1 LKNPPPDLDFFRRLG
16 LLIVEDFLDDASC
29 AVLRAEAGRSEASNL
44 ESDYPNSTACR
55 AKVLKLRETTRSSLK
70 KRLSA
75 IKPAIESHFKLT
87 LADPEAPQLLRYNK
101 GDFFKP
107 HTDSLGGAAGAPSR
121 RRRVSLIV
129 FANSQA
135 DKPARERH
143 VGGSLVLYGL
153 IDGPQWR
160 RCGFPLAGRAGL
172 LVAFPSHLAHEVKP
186 VEHGVRDT
194 VISFMA
200 PR

>member
-16 LLIVEDFLDDASC
+16 LLIIEDFLDAASC
-29 AVLRAEAGRSEASNL
+29 AALRGEAARSESSNL
-44 ESDYPNSTACR
+44 KSDYPNSSACR
-55 AKVLKLRETTRSSLK
+55 AKVLKLRESIRSALK
-70 KRLSA
+70 KRLTA
-75 IKPAIESHFKLT
+75 VKPDIERHFKLT
-87 LADPEAPQLLRYNK
+87 LAAPEAPQLLRYKK

-107 HTDSLGGAAGAPSR
+107 HTDSLGGAADAPSR
-121 RRRVSLIV
+121 RRRVSLVV
-129 FANSQA
+129 FANSEVRR
-135 DKPARERH
+135 PARDRH
-143 VGGSLVLYGL
+143 VGGSLVFYGL
-153 IDGPQWR
+153 IEGPEWR
-160 RCGFPLAGRAGL
+160 RRGFPLAGRAGL